1 VGKTVHGGGSG
12 SRVRTQF
19 YRHRTPR
26 PPGLF
31 SRLRILLTLPV
42 VRVRVLLLSEAGFG
56 AGAGAGDSRLAVS
69 VQIPPDLELLLSR
82 LMTDDSRGGGP
93 FGAFLSYSLTLQ
105 IHDYLQC
112 IRRHP
117 RCLCLYCY
125 GVVTSKDN
133 WYGLEYAQL
142 SLKATS

>member
-1 VGKTVHGGGSG
+1 VSSVWPRTLALVITSSDHD
-12 SRVRTQF
+12 VALLRTQF

-82 LMTDDSRGGGP
+82 LMTDV
-93 FGAFLSYSLTLQ
+93 TQ
-105 IHDYLQC
+105 E
-112 IRRHP
+112 
-117 RCLCLYCY
+117 
-125 GVVTSKDN
+125 GVVRSVHPYLTPLHCKFM
-133 WYGLEYAQL
+133 
-142 SLKATS
+142 ATYSVFAGALVAYVCTATVLLLPGIIGMV